1 MSYNTAPSS
10 SSAGTVPPPSR
21 PGSQAQTR
29 SPEHRLASYGSTSSN
44 SSSSSVPRRTLH
56 RPSIMSLSAGSS
68 GSSAPFSGSS
78 LPSPRALRR
87 RSRIPATEGESD
99 NWTSLRDMVSEDEG
113 EGEGS
118 DTDTIRAASPA
129 HYGSRSGFDAQTP
142 RKSTS
147 IASVRSFFTAKS
159 NLTSERSLSIPR
171 SQEGGRPVASALL
184 SSSPPQMNGFSNG
197 IEEMLDEG
205 NDHRHGRPEDSEGMK
220 TNDKLP
226 SLLRYWMKGSLC
238 WAASVIRR
246 NQQARVSCPF
256 PCTHWAWE
264 PADKQVV
271 RHGCPGLH
279 TLLLSLYSN
288 AQSPTSLLHY
298 SPSSPSSLRSYP
310 SSQRPTPMVG

>member
-1 MSYNTAPSS
+1 MSSRIAPSS
-10 SSAGTVPPPSR
+10 SNRGTVPPPPR

-29 SPEHRLASYGSTSSN
+29 SPEHRLASYGSTSST
-44 SSSSSVPRRTLH
+44 SSSRSVPQRTLH

-78 LPSPRALRR
+78 LPSPRALRK

-205 NDHRHGRPEDSEGMK
+205 NDHRHGRQEDSGGMN
-220 TNDKLP
+220 TTDKLP
-226 SLLRYWMKGSLC
+226 SLLPSSLLDERQPLLGGLGNT
-238 WAASVIRR
+238 SKPTSKSELIVPR
-246 NQQARVSCPF
+246 NHR
-256 PCTHWAWE
+256 AWE

-271 RHGCPGLH
+271 RHGCPGPL
-279 TLLLSLYSN
+279 TLSLSLYSN
-288 AQSPTSLLHY
+288 AQSPTS
-298 SPSSPSSLRSYP
+298 
-310 SSQRPTPMVG
+310 